1 MSTNPFESP
10 VSDSTGYQ
18 APGRA
23 SLTLKSIDPLQA
35 GKVLGALYL
44 LLGLIVV
51 PFVVIGAM
59 LSGDAAAAGA
69 AIGMGLFML
78 VAYSVG
84 GFLGGLLMA
93 FLYNIVAKMSG
104 GMRFEFE

>member
-1 MSTNPFESP
+1 MSSNPFESP
-10 VSDSTGYQ
+10 VSDSSGYQ

-23 SLTLKSIDPLQA
+23 SMTLKSIDPLQA

-44 LLGLIVV
+44 LLGLIVA
-51 PFVVIGAM
+51 PFLVLGAL
-59 LSGDAAAAGA
+59 LSGDPAQAGVGL
-69 AIGMGLFML
+69 GMAVGILFM
-78 VAYSVG
+78 YGVG

-93 FLYNIVAKMSG
+93 FLYNVVAKMSG